1 MINNVALVLTGYGH
15 GFQKGYI
22 WARQKTIMELDII
35 IRDNRKESKLSIA
48 LLDYKRKIQEEIE

>member
-1 MINNVALVLTGYGH
+1 MKNFVITGITEYGH

-35 IRDNRKESKLSIA
+35 IRDSTKGSNLSIT
-48 LLDYKRKIQEEIE
+48 LLDYKRKIKEEIE